1 MSNVAYFGNGL
12 TGVACKCEIYLLTI
26 SLLDCVS
33 LRALVIDTTTEDKRK
48 VEKDEN
54 PTVL

>member
-1 MSNVAYFGNGL
+1 MSNEAYFSNKL

-33 LRALVIDTTTEDKRK
+33 LRAHVIDTTTEGKRK
-48 VEKDEN
+48 VGKEET